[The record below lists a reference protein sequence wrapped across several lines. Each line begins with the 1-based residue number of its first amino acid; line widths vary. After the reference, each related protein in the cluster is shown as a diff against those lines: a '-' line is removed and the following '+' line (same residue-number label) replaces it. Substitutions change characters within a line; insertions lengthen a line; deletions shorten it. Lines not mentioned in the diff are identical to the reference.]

1 MNARDAI
8 LRLATRA
15 QPFTTKKQESYEML
29 NRAVRWTLGLSVAGA
44 VMLPGAM
51 AHAQQK
57 IAIVDIRRAIEET
70 NEGKASIGGLKA
82 EADRKQKELLTKQD
96 ELKKLEEDFLKQQSV
111 LQPAAAQKKREE
123 LQQKVM
129 QLQEALQRAQQDI
142 GQKEAKVLQ
151 PLQEKVVRAIDALAR
166 RDNFAMVLRSDVVLW
181 PQQSPMDITNEV
193 IRKVNEMKAAGAAPA
208 APVAG
213 SK

>member
-1 MNARDAI
+1 MFNP
-8 LRLATRA
+8 T
-15 QPFTTKKQESYEML
+15 
-29 NRAVRWTLGLSVAGA
+29 VRWTLGLGLALSV
-44 VMLPGAM
+44 VLPA
-51 AHAQQK
+51 ATAKAQQK
-57 IAIVDIRRAIEET
+57 IAIVDIRRAIEDS
-70 NEGKASIGGLKA
+70 NEGKANIGGLKA
-82 EADRKQKELLTKQD
+82 EADRKQKELLQKQD

-129 QLQEALQRAQQDI
+129 QLQDALQRAQQDI

-151 PLQEKVVRAIDALAR
+151 PLQDKVLRAIDALAR
-166 RDNFAMVLRSDVVLW
+166 RDNYNMVLRSDVVLW

-193 IRKVNEMKAAGAAPA
+193 IRKVNDMKAPTPAPA
-208 APVAG
+208 GGAPTGG

>member
-1 MNARDAI
+1 
-8 LRLATRA
+8 
-15 QPFTTKKQESYEML
+15 ML
-29 NRAVRWTLGLSVAGA
+29 NRAVRWTLGMGLALSVTLPAGK
-44 VMLPGAM
+44 
-51 AHAQQK
+51 AQQK
-57 IAIVDIRRAIEET
+57 IAIVDIRRAIEEST
-70 NEGKASIGGLKA
+70 EGKQSIGGLKA
-82 EADRKQKELLTKQD
+82 EAERKQKELLTKQD

-151 PLQEKVVRAIDALAR
+151 PLQEKVLRAIDGIAR
-166 RDNFAMVLRSDVVLW
+166 RDNFQMVLRSDVLLW

-193 IRKVNEMKAAGAAPA
+193 IRKVNEMKQQPAGGTPA
-208 APVAG
+208 QAGG

>member
-1 MNARDAI
+1 MFNP
-8 LRLATRA
+8 T
-15 QPFTTKKQESYEML
+15 
-29 NRAVRWTLGLSVAGA
+29 VRWTLGLGLALSV
-44 VMLPGAM
+44 VLPA
-51 AHAQQK
+51 ATAKAQQK
-57 IAIVDIRRAIEET
+57 IAIVDIRRAIEDS
-70 NEGKASIGGLKA
+70 NEGKANIGGLKA
-82 EADRKQKELLTKQD
+82 EADRKQKELLQKQD

-129 QLQEALQRAQQDI
+129 QLQDALQRAQQDI

-151 PLQEKVVRAIDALAR
+151 PLQDKVLRAIDALAR
-166 RDNFAMVLRSDVVLW
+166 RDNYNMVLRSDVVLW

-193 IRKVNEMKAAGAAPA
+193 IRKVNDMKAPAPTPAPA
-208 APVAG
+208 GGAPAGG

>member
-1 MNARDAI
+1 MTMRLFLFLFSLLVSLAHADEFLDPAVALVNPDTRHTWQADYQIAAPA
-8 LRLATRA
+8 LATCSVNLANVTGALDR
-15 QPFTTKKQESYEML
+15 QNL
-29 NRAVRWTLGLSVAGA
+29 AVDA
-44 VMLPGAM
+44 
-51 AHAQQK
+51 
-57 IAIVDIRRAIEET
+57 
-70 NEGKASIGGLKA
+70 LKA
-82 EADRKQKELLTKQD
+82 EADRKQKELLSKQD

-151 PLQEKVVRAIDALAR
+151 PLQEKVVRAIDGLAR

-193 IRKVNEMKAAGAAPA
+193 IRKVNDMRAAPTGGSGV
-208 APVAG
+208 PAG
-213 SK
+213 GGR

>member
-1 MNARDAI
+1 MNARYAI
-8 LRLATRA
+8 LRLATCA

-29 NRAVRWTLGLSVAGA
+29 NRAVQWTLGLSVAGA
-44 VMLPGAM
+44 VMLSGAV

-70 NEGKASIGGLKA
+70 NEGKASIGSLKA
-82 EADRKQKELLTKQD
+82 EADRKQKELLSKQD

-151 PLQEKVVRAIDALAR
+151 PLQEKVVRAIDGLAR

-181 PQQSPMDITNEV
+181 PQQSSMDITNEV
-193 IRKVNEMKAAGAAPA
+193 IRKVNEMKAPAPA
-208 APVAG
+208 APAPG

>member
-1 MNARDAI
+1 
-8 LRLATRA
+8 
-15 QPFTTKKQESYEML
+15 ML

-151 PLQEKVVRAIDALAR
+151 PLQEKVIRAIDALAR

-193 IRKVNEMKAAGAAPA
+193 IRKVNEMKAPGAAPA
-208 APVAG
+208 AAPAAG
-213 SK
+213 GK

>member
-1 MNARDAI
+1 
-8 LRLATRA
+8 
-15 QPFTTKKQESYEML
+15 ML
-29 NRAVRWTLGLSVAGA
+29 NRAVRWTLGMGLALSVTLPAGKA
-44 VMLPGAM
+44 QV
-51 AHAQQK
+51 QQK
-57 IAIVDIRRAIEET
+57 IAIVDIRRAIEEST
-70 NEGKASIGGLKA
+70 EGKQSIGGLKA
-82 EADRKQKELLTKQD
+82 EAERKQKELLTKQD

-151 PLQEKVVRAIDALAR
+151 PLQEKVLRAIDGIAR
-166 RDNFAMVLRSDVVLW
+166 RDNFQMVLRSDVLLW
-181 PQQSPMDITNEV
+181 PQQSPMDITIEV
-193 IRKVNEMKAAGAAPA
+193 IRKVNEMKQQPAGGTPA
-208 APVAG
+208 QAGG

>member
-1 MNARDAI
+1 
-8 LRLATRA
+8 
-15 QPFTTKKQESYEML
+15 ML
-29 NRAVRWTLGLSVAGA
+29 NPTVRWTLGLGLALSV
-44 VMLPGAM
+44 VLPA
-51 AHAQQK
+51 ATAKAQQK
-57 IAIVDIRRAIEET
+57 IAIVDIRRAIEES
-70 NEGKASIGGLKA
+70 NEGKTSIGGLKI
-82 EADRKQKELLTKQD
+82 EADRKQKELLSKQD

-151 PLQEKVVRAIDALAR
+151 PLQDKVLRAIDGLAR
-166 RDNFAMVLRSDVVLW
+166 RDNYSMVLRSDVVLW

-193 IRKVNEMKAAGAAPA
+193 IRKVNDMKAPTPAAPGAAPA
-208 APVAG
+208 GG

>member
-1 MNARDAI
+1 
-8 LRLATRA
+8 
-15 QPFTTKKQESYEML
+15 ML
-29 NRAVRWTLGLSVAGA
+29 NRAVRWTLSMGVACS
-44 VMLPGAM
+44 VMLAGKAQ
-51 AHAQQK
+51 AQQK
-57 IAIVDIRRAIEET
+57 IAIVDIRRAIEEST
-70 NEGKASIGGLKA
+70 EGKQSIGGLKA
-82 EADRKQKELLTKQD
+82 EAERKQKELLTKQD

-151 PLQEKVVRAIDALAR
+151 PLQEKVR
-166 RDNFAMVLRSDVVLW
+166 RDNFQMVLRSDVLLW

-193 IRKVNEMKAAGAAPA
+193 IRKVNEMKQQPAGGTPA
-208 APVAG
+208 QAGG

>member
-1 MNARDAI
+1 
-8 LRLATRA
+8 
-15 QPFTTKKQESYEML
+15 ML
-29 NRAVRWTLGLSVAGA
+29 NRAVRWTLGMGLALSVTLPAGKA
-44 VMLPGAM
+44 Q
-51 AHAQQK
+51 AQQK
-57 IAIVDIRRAIEET
+57 IAIVDIRRAIEEST
-70 NEGKASIGGLKA
+70 EGKQSIGGLKA
-82 EADRKQKELLTKQD
+82 EAERKQKELLTKQD

-151 PLQEKVVRAIDALAR
+151 PLQEKVLRAIDGIAR
-166 RDNFAMVLRSDVVLW
+166 RDNFQMVLRSDVLLW

-193 IRKVNEMKAAGAAPA
+193 IRKVNEMKQQPAGGTPA
-208 APVAG
+208 QAGGGATGVA
-213 SK
+213 SKLDNAINEQKRIAMR

>member
-1 MNARDAI
+1 
-8 LRLATRA
+8 
-15 QPFTTKKQESYEML
+15 ML
-29 NRAVRWTLGLSVAGA
+29 NRAVRWTLGMGVACS
-44 VMLPGAM
+44 VMLSAEL

-70 NEGKASIGGLKA
+70 TEGKASIGGLKA
-82 EADRKQKELLTKQD
+82 EADRKQKELLSKQD

-151 PLQEKVVRAIDALAR
+151 PLQEKVMRAIDVLAK
-166 RDNFAMVLRSDVVLW
+166 RDNFAMVLRNDVVLW
-181 PQQSPMDITNEV
+181 PQQSAMDITNEV
-193 IRKVNEMKAAGAAPA
+193 IRKVNEMKAPTAPAGANLAP
-208 APVAG
+208 G